1 MTLRRKCMTV
11 KDILK
16 LTCEF
21 VGEREILSKLITS
34 SSLTE
39 REQEKLNIMTNCF
52 NLINQE
58 IASDYLPFLTKEEIV
73 VDKSTIDFLDL
84 SKRVVNVYEI
94 RDKFGKNLRFRNFSN
109 YIEVFG
115 KAKTIVYSYLPN
127 NFAVEDEVEMYNGLS
142 ARVYA
147 YGVASEYLLVDG
159 LSEDAAIWENR
170 FKDSLFV
177 LSRKR
182 GEHLMPKRRWF

>member
-1 MTLRRKCMTV
+1 MTV

-73 VDKSTIDFLDL
+73 VEKSTIDFLDL